1 MFKRRQKPSITRLFY
16 AGDVHGS
23 RVCWKKFVNAAAHY
37 PADALVGAR
46 LRAARQAAGLT
57 LAAVAAQAGLT
68 KGFLSRLERDE
79 VSPSVA
85 SLVTV
90 CGVLGIGVGQLFEP
104 PATSLVRAA
113 EAPPINFGG
122 QGVREVLLTAG
133 AQRDLHV
140 IRSVIQPGGRG
151 GEELYSLA
159 CDVEVV
165 HVLRGRLRLLLPG
178 EVVELE
184 AGDAF
189 TMPGATP
196 HTWLNPSAATCEVLR
211 VLTPAP

>member
-1 MFKRRQKPSITRLFY
+1 M
-16 AGDVHGS
+16 AGDVRRLPLPHDPS
-23 RVCWKKFVNAAAHY
+23 
-37 PADALVGAR
+37 DALIGSR

-57 LAAVAAQAGLT
+57 LAAVADQAGLT

-90 CGVLGIGVGQLFEP
+90 CGILGISVGRLFEA

-113 EAPPINFGG
+113 DAPPINFGG
-122 QGVREVLLTAG
+122 RGLREVLLTAG
-133 AQRDLHV
+133 TQRQLQV
-140 IRSVIQPGGRG
+140 IRSVVEAGGGG

-159 CDVEVV
+159 CDVEFVYV
-165 HVLRGRLRLLLPG
+165 ISGNLRLLLPG
-178 EVVELE
+178 EAIDLST
-184 AGDAF
+184 GDAF

-196 HTWLNPSAATCEVLR
+196 HTWLNASATTPCHVLWA
-211 VLTPAP
+211 LTPAP

>member
-1 MFKRRQKPSITRLFY
+1 MLRGRADDDEGDGMAGEVRRLTRPSHP
-16 AGDVHGS
+16 AG
-23 RVCWKKFVNAAAHY
+23 
-37 PADALVGAR
+37 ALVGAR

-57 LAAVAAQAGLT
+57 LAAVAAEAGLT

-113 EAPPINFGG
+113 EAPAINFGG
-122 QGVREVLLTAG
+122 RGLREQLLTAG
-133 AQRDLHV
+133 SQRNLQV
-140 IRSVIQPGGRG
+140 IRSVVQPGDGG
-151 GEELYSLA
+151 GEELYALA
-159 CDVEVV
+159 CQVEFV
-165 HVLRGRLRLLLPG
+165 HVLRGRLQLRLPG
-178 EVVELE
+178 ESVVPHE
-184 AGDAF
+184 GDAF

-196 HTWLNPSAATCEVLR
+196 HTR
-211 VLTPAP
+211 

>member
-1 MFKRRQKPSITRLFY
+1 MLGGRADDDEEDGMAGEVRRLTRPSHP
-16 AGDVHGS
+16 AG
-23 RVCWKKFVNAAAHY
+23 
-37 PADALVGAR
+37 ALVGAR

-57 LAAVAAQAGLT
+57 LAAVAAEAGLT

-122 QGVREVLLTAG
+122 RGLREVLLTAG
-133 AQRDLHV
+133 TQRDLQV
-140 IRSVIQPGGRG
+140 IRSVVQPGDGG
-151 GEELYSLA
+151 GEELYALA
-159 CDVEVV
+159 CQVEFV
-165 HVLRGRLRLLLPG
+165 HVLRGRLQLRLPG
-178 EVVELE
+178 ESVVLHE
-184 AGDAF
+184 GDAF

-196 HTWLNPSAATCEVLR
+196 HTR
-211 VLTPAP
+211 

>member
-1 MFKRRQKPSITRLFY
+1 MAGEVRRLTRPS
-16 AGDVHGS
+16 H
-23 RVCWKKFVNAAAHY
+23 

-57 LAAVAAQAGLT
+57 LAAVAAEAGLT

-104 PATSLVRAA
+104 PETSLVRAG

-122 QGVREVLLTAG
+122 RGLREYLLTAG
-133 AQRDLHV
+133 SQRQLQV
-140 IRSVIQPGGRG
+140 IRSLVEPGGG
-151 GEELYSLA
+151 GGPELYSLA
-159 CDVEVV
+159 CEAEFVYVV
-165 HVLRGRLRLLLPG
+165 RGELRLLMTGDTVDLGP
-178 EVVELE
+178 
-184 AGDAF
+184 GDAF
-189 TMPGATP
+189 TMPGAVP
-196 HTWLNPSAATCEVLR
+196 HTWLNPSRDAETEVLW
-211 VLTPAP
+211 VLSPAP

>member
-1 MFKRRQKPSITRLFY
+1 MAGELRRLPRPHDP
-16 AGDVHGS
+16 GE
-23 RVCWKKFVNAAAHY
+23 
-37 PADALVGAR
+37 ALVGAR

-85 SLVTV
+85 TLVTV
-90 CGVLGIGVGQLFEP
+90 CGILGITVGRLFESP
-104 PATSLVRAA
+104 QTSLVRAE

-122 QGVREVLLTAG
+122 QGLREVLLTAG
-133 AQRDLHV
+133 DQRQLQV
-140 IRSVIQPGGRG
+140 IRSRVEPGGGG

-159 CDVEVV
+159 CEVEFI
-165 HVLRGRLRLLLPG
+165 HVLSGELRLLLPG
-178 EVVELE
+178 EVVDLR

-196 HTWLNPSAATCEVLR
+196 HTWLNPSPSRPCEVLWAFA
-211 VLTPAP
+211 PAP

>member
-1 MFKRRQKPSITRLFY
+1 MAGEVRRLTRPS
-16 AGDVHGS
+16 H
-23 RVCWKKFVNAAAHY
+23 

-57 LAAVAAQAGLT
+57 LAAVAAEAGLT

-104 PATSLVRAA
+104 PETSLVRAG
-113 EAPPINFGG
+113 EAPPIHFGG

-133 AQRDLHV
+133 AQRALHV
-140 IRSVIQPGGRG
+140 IRSVIEPGGGG

-159 CDVEVV
+159 CDVEFV

-196 HTWLNPSAATCEVLR
+196 HTWLNPSATTTCEVLWA
-211 VLTPAP
+211 LTPAP

>member
-1 MFKRRQKPSITRLFY
+1 MAGEVRRLTRSPDP
-16 AGDVHGS
+16 AGV
-23 RVCWKKFVNAAAHY
+23 
-37 PADALVGAR
+37 LIGAR

-57 LAAVAAQAGLT
+57 LAAVAEQAGLT

-90 CGVLGIGVGQLFEP
+90 CGVLGMGVGTLFEAP
-104 PATSLVRAA
+104 ETSLVRAA

-122 QGVREVLLTAG
+122 RGLREYLLTAG
-133 AQRDLHV
+133 TQRQLQV
-140 IRSVIQPGGRG
+140 IRSLVEPGGG
-151 GEELYSLA
+151 GGPELYALA
-159 CDVEVV
+159 CDVEFVYVV
-165 HVLRGRLRLLLPG
+165 TGDLRLLLPG
-178 EVVELE
+178 ETVDLA

-196 HTWLNPSAATCEVLR
+196 HTWLNPSTSVRAEVLWA
-211 VLTPAP
+211 LTPAP